1 MTPSAIIA
9 SGVMIGPPATEPG
22 VGVDTGACP
31 AKGEPAPV
39 FEAFPGESIDPG
51 FGKSAAKRRNGSA
64 SDGMPFGA
72 TMMAGDGGR
81 TDVGL

>member
-1 MTPSAIIA
+1 M
-9 SGVMIGPPATEPG
+9 
-22 VGVDTGACP
+22 
-31 AKGEPAPV
+31 